1 MNELIPVHHSGESV
15 AVSARELHEFLEVGT
30 DFRHWFSRQLDFGF
44 SESMDF
50 ERVVQK
56 CPTPGGMQDV
66 VDYAL
71 SIDMAKE
78 LCMIQHTQRGKQ
90 ARQYFLAVEKDWN
103 SPEKV
108 MARALKMADRTLN
121 TLQAQIEQDKP
132 KVLLAEAVAES
143 EGCILISELAK
154 LLKQNGVDTGEK
166 RLFQWMRLNGYL
178 CSRGDN
184 YNLPT
189 QRAMDMKLFRI
200 VKTPVRHTSGYTTM
214 SHTPK
219 VTGKGQVY
227 FINLF
232 LKSKE
237 EKA

>member
-15 AVSARELHEFLEVGT
+15 AVSARELHQFLKIET
-30 DFRHWFSRQLDFGF
+30 PLSKWFSRMCEYGFMENTDYIVLDKN
-44 SESMDF
+44 
-50 ERVVQK
+50 VQN
-56 CPTPGGMQDV
+56 PTGGRPAA
-66 VDYAL
+66 DYAL
-71 SIDMAKE
+71 TLDMAKQ
-78 LCMIQHTQRGKQ
+78 LCMLQRTERGYQ
-90 ARQYFLAVEKDWN
+90 ARQYFIQLEKDWN
-103 SPEKV
+103 SPEKI

-154 LLKQNGVDTGEK
+154 LLKQNGIDTGEK
-166 RLFQWMRLNGYL
+166 RLFQWMRVNGYL